1 MRLNE
6 SLLDRLCGDIEGV
19 TDCLHAIYDKEHNV
33 IEVTFLELEHDT
45 RTPES
50 LILWCVD
57 HAARIEVLS
66 ISAGR
71 CTYGLYPTLKGGFK
85 K

>member
-6 SLLDRLCGDIEGV
+6 NLLEHLCNELEGV
-19 TDCLHAIYDKEHNV
+19 TDCLHAIYDKEHNL
-33 IEVTFLELEHDT
+33 IEVTFLDHND

-57 HAARIEVLS
+57 HAARLEVLS

-71 CTYGLYPTLKGGFK
+71 CTYGLYPTRKGGFK

>member
-6 SLLDRLCGDIEGV
+6 NLLERLCNELEGV
-19 TDCLHAIYDKEHNV
+19 TDCLHAIYDKEHNL
-33 IEVTFLELEHDT
+33 IEVTFLEHDD

-57 HAARIEVLS
+57 HAARLEVLA

-71 CTYGLYPTLKGGFK
+71 CTYGLYPTRKGGFK

>member
-6 SLLDRLCGDIEGV
+6 NLLDRLCGELEGV
-19 TDCLHAIYDKEHNV
+19 TDCLHAIYDKEHNL
-33 IEVTFLELEHDT
+33 IEVTFLEHND

-57 HAARIEVLS
+57 HAARLEVLA

-71 CTYGLYPTLKGGFK
+71 CTYGLYPTRKGGFK